1 MYAIL
6 RQLKRSYLLVA
17 LLLMGCLPVLA
28 QTRTIQGKVTD
39 AQNGEPLIGASVVVT
54 GENGGTITDID
65 GNFKLAVP
73 SSAKK
78 VTISYI
84 GYINKV
90 VDISST
96 MDVKLE
102 PDSRTLSDVVVIGYG
117 TARKSDLTG
126 SVATVTTKDFNKGL
140 VSSAE
145 QLINGKVSGVQIMS
159 NSGSASAGSTIRVR
173 GGASLNASN
182 DPLIVLD
189 GVPLERGGIS
199 GNDNNFL
206 SMINPSDIESM
217 TVLKDASSTAIYGS
231 RASNGVIII
240 TTKKGAQGGLK
251 ISFNSTNSVQTRA
264 QMVDMLGYDDFVGVI
279 NRYGNDRQKA
289 LLGDAHTDWTT
300 RYIALLSEPTTI

>member
-73 SSAKK
+73 SSVKK

-206 SMINPSDIESM
+206 
-217 TVLKDASSTAIYGS
+217 
-231 RASNGVIII
+231 
-240 TTKKGAQGGLK
+240 
-251 ISFNSTNSVQTRA
+251 
-264 QMVDMLGYDDFVGVI
+264 
-279 NRYGNDRQKA
+279 
-289 LLGDAHTDWTT
+289 
-300 RYIALLSEPTTI
+300 LSLIHI